1 MSSRYQSAIRHA
13 QISVNQAYNEVFSS
27 VDAIT
32 KVTLPDGSNVWLNH
46 SSSLKYP
53 AMFRGDIRTVE
64 LTGEGYF
71 EVAHN
76 PENTFYC
83 KSRRN

>member
-1 MSSRYQSAIRHA
+1 MIPVLGFGLYMSFKYKSAKHD
-13 QISVNQAYNEVFSS
+13 QTSVNQAYNEVFSS

-53 AMFRGDIRTVE
+53 AMFHGDFRT
-64 LTGEGYF
+64 
-71 EVAHN
+71 
-76 PENTFYC
+76 C
-83 KSRRN
+83 